1 MMKHLGLLGSLT
13 RGWGTAPCSVCF
25 VLRRLRTRFV
35 KSRSTFWAVLA
46 LVSRN
51 SQPNSLASCIP
62 SSRVTSRSSCLSAL
76 LPTSMNIGFWRLT
89 LNMDCRKTSRRS
101 NVARDAMEYTRMKP
115 WPSLWVSRLE
125 GLPQNIR
132 RPRPTEP
139 TDRVMS
145 RTPLS
150 VMIRRYDKASLN
162 KRKATNPPCPA
173 VSITS
178 TKHIRLSTTSCFR
191 YASSIVGS
199 YV

>member
-1 MMKHLGLLGSLT
+1 MKRGGRPARPITLHKVTMRCKAVVRGSGIIKAEVKNRNERMVSIVSGDNARPLSYMMEHLGLLGSLI
-13 RGWGTAPCSVCF
+13 RGWGTAPPCSVCF

-101 NVARDAMEYTRMKP
+101 KVAREAIEYTRINP
-115 WPSLWVSRLE
+115 WPS
-125 GLPQNIR
+125 
-132 RPRPTEP
+132 
-139 TDRVMS
+139 
-145 RTPLS
+145 RT
-150 VMIRRYDKASLN
+150 
-162 KRKATNPPCPA
+162 
-173 VSITS
+173 
-178 TKHIRLSTTSCFR
+178 H
-191 YASSIVGS
+191 
-199 YV
+199 